1 MNVNDEVISSTVD
14 ADLQSKVENLDE
26 TALGKIN
33 PRIAEAIRAIQDERA
48 GREPIAWADFSQHSK
63 H

>member
-1 MNVNDEVISSTVD
+1 MNVNDDVISSTVGG
-14 ADLQSKVENLDE
+14 DLLSKVENLDE

-33 PRIAEAIRAIQDERA
+33 PRIVDAIRAIQDERA

-63 H
+63 N